1 MDDFYSWAKN
11 NFDIIIFDSPPVL
24 AVADPIILDKY
35 SGVNLMI
42 VRHMTS
48 NTDQLEEAIRILK
61 NSGVIINGAILND
74 YNLKYSRY

>member
-1 MDDFYSWAKN
+1 M
-11 NFDIIIFDSPPVL
+11 
-24 AVADPIILDKY
+24 ADPIIIDKY

-61 NSGVIINGAILND
+61 NSGVIINGAILNGF
-74 YNLKYSRY
+74 NQKSSRYGKYTYSYNYSYQSESDN